1 MRTWISQHWQ
11 SLVQT
16 LGRMAAAPASTLA
29 NALVIGVV
37 LALPLGAYGLLVNV
51 QAFSGS
57 LPTEP
62 QMSLFLAMSGT
73 KPDIAS
79 LESKLRSSEGVRA
92 VHFVSRTAALAG
104 LKGAPG
110 MGEVIGSLRE
120 NPLPDAFVVTLA
132 SADPETTEK
141 LEQRFKALPGVA
153 HVQVDSAWIR
163 RIDGLLRLGR
173 TTVLIL
179 AVLLGF
185 ALVAVTFNT
194 IRLQVLTRREE
205 IEVSQLVG
213 ATEAYIRRPFFYFG
227 ALLGMAGALVGLSI
241 VAAAFAWMN
250 RDLKLLGQFYGIHP
264 GLSFFSTSDIAAIVF
279 FSALLGWLGT
289 YLSVSKHLQKDSGH

>member
-1 MRTWISQHWQ
+1 MRAWISQHWQ
-11 SLVQT
+11 SLIQT
-16 LGRMAAAPASTLA
+16 LARLAAAPASMLA

-62 QMSLFLAMSGT
+62 QMSLFLSMSGT

-79 LESKLRSSEGVRA
+79 LESKLRSADGVRS
-92 VHFVSRTAALAG
+92 VRFVSRNAALAG

-132 SADPETTEK
+132 SASPESTER
-141 LEQRFKALPGVA
+141 LEQSFKALPGVA

-227 ALLGMAGALVGLSI
+227 ALLGMTGALVGLSI

-250 RDLKLLGQFYGIHP
+250 RDLRLLGQFYGINP
-264 GLSFFSTSDIAAIVF
+264 SLSFFSTSDLAAIVF

-289 YLSVSKHLQKDSGH
+289 YLSVSKHLQNPSRR